1 MHPDIAK
8 LLELDKLNQQIA
20 ALNNEI
26 AALPQR
32 VAAIEKKLAGTQA
45 QVDGAKAALKQVETN
60 KRKFEGEVQTL
71 QQKISKYR
79 DQSLNVKTNQEYK
92 AINDE
97 IAFAEAEIRRIED
110 KILDGMGET
119 ETREAELKKAEAELS
134 AERKEI
140 EKEQIQARERT
151 AEDKQKLAELTPKR
165 DAIHADL
172 DEARVRHYDRVV
184 KLRGTGIAAVHEGK
198 CSACYVMLRPQTYN
212 DVRGDE
218 QVVTCDSCGRFLYY
232 EAPEVAVA
240 PAETANGAASP
251 QP

>member
-1 MHPDIAK
+1 MHPDITK
-8 LLELDKLNQQIA
+8 LLELDHLNQQIT

-45 QVDGAKAALKQVETN
+45 QVDAAKATLKQVDSN
-60 KRKFEGEVQTL
+60 KRKFEGEIQAL

-97 IAFAEAEIRRIED
+97 IAFAQAEIRRLED
-110 KILDGMGET
+110 RILDGMGET
-119 ETREAELKKAEAELS
+119 ETRELELKRAEAELA

-140 EKEQIQARERT
+140 EKEQTEARERT
-151 AEDKQKLAELTPKR
+151 AEDKRQLAELTPKR
-165 DAIHADL
+165 DALRSSL

-184 KLRGTGIAAVHEGK
+184 KLRGSGIAAVRDGK
-198 CSACYVMLRPQTYN
+198 CMGCYVMLRPQTYN

-218 QVVTCDSCGRFLYY
+218 QVVICDSCGRFLYY
-232 EAPEVAVA
+232 EAPADVAAAAPAGEVA
-240 PAETANGAASP
+240 GQ